1 MFGAFAVF
9 YLFLGGAGAGAIAV
23 CSLTDLLVAKQ
34 PFGTSAYVPG
44 PSVRPL
50 GRIVDYGFLAGF
62 VALAVGIVSLLLD
75 LGRIDRALALFLSP
89 TMSVMT
95 LGSYALA
102 VLASF
107 GATLVLVRFMY
118 LPFVKRPVVV
128 ALETIAIAVALVVML
143 YTGLLLQS
151 VGGVAFWASPLV
163 PALFV
168 LSSASSGIALVFAAS
183 FFVEHDRTC
192 VRVLR
197 ALVRADAMVIV
208 LEAVC
213 AVGFIAL
220 AGQSGHPGVQESLVI
235 LTQGEL
241 ALVWWLGF
249 GVCGLAA
256 PLVVEIA
263 GMRGRGTL
271 HVALA
276 VSAVLVLI
284 GAFCLRFAVVEAGV
298 HRDLVLE
305 DSASSAT
312 MRLESTMEETIDL
325 AEVLQPSQADGS
337 E

>member
-1 MFGAFAVF
+1 MCHSGRSGLIHGLVWREGMFGAFAVF
-9 YLFLGGAGAGAIAV
+9 YLFLGGAGAGAIAA
-23 CSLTDLLVAKQ
+23 CSLIDLLAVKQ
-34 PFGTSAYVPG
+34 PFGTSSYGPG

-102 VLASF
+102 ALGVL
-107 GATLVLVRFMY
+107 GAALVLVRFMY
-118 LPFVKRPVVV
+118 LSFVKRSVVV
-128 ALETIAIAVALVVML
+128 ALEAIAVAVALVVML

-168 LSSASSGIALVFAAS
+168 LSSASSGIALLFAVS
-183 FFVEHDRTC
+183 FFVECDRAC

-197 ALVRADAMVIV
+197 VLVCADAAAIV

-213 AVGFIAL
+213 AACFVVL
-220 AGQSGHPGVQESLVI
+220 AGQSGHFGVQESFAI

-249 GVCGLAA
+249 AACGLAA
-256 PLVVEIA
+256 PLVVEVVGI
-263 GMRGRGTL
+263 RGRVDL
-271 HVALA
+271 HAALA

-284 GAFCLRFAVVEAGV
+284 GAFCLRYGMVEAGV

-305 DSASSAT
+305 PA
-312 MRLESTMEETIDL
+312 MEETIDL
-325 AEVLQPSQADGS
+325 TEGLS
-337 E
+337 